1 MLNSYSETKREL
13 NKIIAILVGVAV
25 SEHSK
30 EMVQLVGNKLEA
42 NIFSLVIVGQFK
54 RGKTTFINA
63 LLGQDLLPTSI
74 IPLTSIIT
82 VIKYGEKLNAVAFM
96 NDSSKKEIPIKDI
109 QLYVTEK
116 HNPKN
121 EKGVNRVEISFPS
134 TYLKSGVQIIDT
146 PGVASIHEHNT
157 KTTYQYLPQADAAI
171 FLVSVDPPLTQAELI
186 FLQDLKK
193 NVSKVFFIQNKI
205 DIVNNVDR
213 QESLTFTKKVIEEQA
228 GFENITIYPLSA
240 KDALES
246 KTQNDSEKVAKSG
259 LVNFELELEQFLL
272 NEKGNVLLHSSAEK
286 IQSIINEETLL
297 AELEE
302 KSLRIPLQE
311 LESKLADFKVFL
323 SDINQEC
330 LDSGRLLTEEVK
342 ALQIETLQEDL
353 EKLKEEKTKWFVKK
367 VDEFAVANKKEGNK
381 KFIELLN
388 EFIAVQIRDIFSA
401 WRKEEESVLK
411 QQLEKTLSRFVNRMN
426 VIFEKIFSSSS
437 ALFGITQRAVR
448 IQETLPAEIEF
459 RFQTEDETDMLSITL
474 DAVKKVMPKAIAH
487 KIIWKEARERAEIL
501 VDRHCGKLRY
511 DFSQRME
518 KLVRDYKIIFGNN
531 VENMQ
536 KDVLRALE
544 TGLAVRQKTETE
556 VVKQEADLRARI
568 EKLTELQKLIQNYL
582 ATI

>member
-1 MLNSYSETKREL
+1 MLNSYSETKSEL

-121 EKGVNRVEISFPS
+121 EKGVSRVEISFPS

-205 DIVNNVDR
+205 DIVNDVDR
-213 QESLTFTKKVIEEQA
+213 QESLAFTKKVIEEQA

-240 KDALES
+240 KDALEG

-259 LVNFELELEQFLL
+259 LVDFELEIEQFLL

-311 LESKLADFKVFL
+311 LESKLANFKVFL
-323 SDINQEC
+323 SDINQ
-330 LDSGRLLTEEVK
+330 G
-342 ALQIETLQEDL
+342 
-353 EKLKEEKTKWFVKK
+353 
-367 VDEFAVANKKEGNK
+367 
-381 KFIELLN
+381 
-388 EFIAVQIRDIFSA
+388 
-401 WRKEEESVLK
+401 
-411 QQLEKTLSRFVNRMN
+411 
-426 VIFEKIFSSSS
+426 
-437 ALFGITQRAVR
+437 
-448 IQETLPAEIEF
+448 
-459 RFQTEDETDMLSITL
+459 
-474 DAVKKVMPKAIAH
+474 MP
-487 KIIWKEARERAEIL
+487 
-501 VDRHCGKLRY
+501 
-511 DFSQRME
+511 
-518 KLVRDYKIIFGNN
+518 
-531 VENMQ
+531 
-536 KDVLRALE
+536 
-544 TGLAVRQKTETE
+544 
-556 VVKQEADLRARI
+556 
-568 EKLTELQKLIQNYL
+568 
-582 ATI
+582 